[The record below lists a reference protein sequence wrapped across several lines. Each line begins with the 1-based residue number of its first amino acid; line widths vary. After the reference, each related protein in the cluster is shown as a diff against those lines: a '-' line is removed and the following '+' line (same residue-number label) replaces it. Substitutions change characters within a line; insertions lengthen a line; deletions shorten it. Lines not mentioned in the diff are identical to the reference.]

1 MYVYAINPI
10 DCWSGWFPLD
20 EFIKRSDKY
29 DYFLMEDVYAD
40 LSTAMKIAREQHGW
54 EGDVRAGPYIA
65 ALPTQES
72 GCPEIL
78 IAWKQD
84 NNGQTFVASQ
94 RKLPWLDD
102 DLGQSFKPID
112 FIVLSQSRK

>member
-1 MYVYAINPI
+1 MYVYSINPI

-20 EFIKRSDKY
+20 EFIKRMDAY
-29 DYFLMEDVYAD
+29 DYWPMEAVYEMLAK
-40 LSTAMKIAREQHGW
+40 AMKIAREQHGW

-65 ALPTQES
+65 GLPVQES

-84 NNGQTFVASQ
+84 NNGQTFVASYQ
-94 RKLPWLDD
+94 ELPWLNDD
-102 DLGQSFKPID
+102 FGKTFKPVD
-112 FIVLSQSRK
+112 FIVLSKTNR